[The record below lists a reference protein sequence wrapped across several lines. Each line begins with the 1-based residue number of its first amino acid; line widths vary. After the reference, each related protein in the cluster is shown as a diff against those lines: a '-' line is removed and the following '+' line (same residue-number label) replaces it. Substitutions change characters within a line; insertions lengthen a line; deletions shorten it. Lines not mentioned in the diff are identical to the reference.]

1 MGHQGIVVKLEQIPN
16 RTCARRTKWRVY
28 SRVGHLVQQCY
39 YRFDPSFQGLF
50 SFLNGFLS
58 AQDSSRMTAMVATTL
73 EFTYDSNWYPDSG
86 ATNHIT
92 PDIHNLMNKTEFVG
106 QDKIMMGNGTSLNIK
121 HIGQSSFQS
130 QFSLKLLWYHVKKLI
145 EMRKEGNRTE
155 KYGKVIFCFL
165 FFSLTILLFTE

>member
-1 MGHQGIVVKLEQIPN
+1 
-16 RTCARRTKWRVY
+16 
-28 SRVGHLVQQCY
+28 
-39 YRFDPSFQGLF
+39 
-50 SFLNGFLS
+50 
-58 AQDSSRMTAMVATTL
+58 MTAMVATTL

-130 QFSLKLLWYHVKKLI
+130 QFSLKLL
-145 EMRKEGNRTE
+145 
-155 KYGKVIFCFL
+155 
-165 FFSLTILLFTE
+165 

>member
-16 RTCARRTKWRVY
+16 RTCARRTKWKVY

-39 YRFDPSFQGLF
+39 YRFDPSFQGLS

-58 AQDSSRMTAMVATTL
+58 AQDSSSMTTMVATTPK
-73 EFTYDSNWYPDSG
+73 FAYDFSYYPNSR

-92 PDIHNLMNKTEFVG
+92 LDIHNLMNKIEFAR
-106 QDKIMMGNGTSLNIK
+106 QDKIVMGNGTGWNIK

-130 QFSLKLLWYHVKKLI
+130 QFTSKLLSLNHLRHVPSITKNLLSVSKFAKDNVVYEFFL
-145 EMRKEGNRTE
+145 N
-155 KYGKVIFCFL
+155 FCYVKD
-165 FFSLTILLFTE
+165 